1 MKYLIL
7 TRKIFL
13 LLDAEEGNT
22 TWDKAMNTF
31 IVSLILLNTLAVI
44 LETVQSI
51 YAANKVLFESFES
64 FSIIIFSI
72 EYVLRL
78 WTYNE
83 KHKRFFDFLFSP
95 SSLIDLLAI
104 LPFYLP
110 LVLAFDLR
118 VIRLLRL
125 FRMMRLFKLGRYT
138 KASAT
143 IRRVFL
149 SKKEELILSLF
160 ITFFLII
167 IASCL
172 MYFTENE
179 AQPDK
184 FSSIPETMWWSV
196 ATLTTVGYGDVYP
209 ITALGKSLAA
219 CIAILG
225 IGMFA
230 LPAGILASGFSEEFK
245 QLKQKP
251 VCPHCGHNLNH

>member
-1 MKYLIL
+1 MTYLAL
-7 TRKIFL
+7 KRKVYL
-13 LLDAEEGNT
+13 LLDPEEGDT
-22 TWDKAMNTF
+22 VWDRVANAF
-31 IVSLILLNTLAVI
+31 IVALILLNTSAVI
-44 LETVQSI
+44 LETVPRI
-51 YAANKVLFESFES
+51 YQPNKALFENFEQ
-64 FSIIIFSI
+64 FSVAVFTI
-72 EYVLRL
+72 EYLLRV
-78 WTYNE
+78 WTFNE
-83 KHKRFFDFLFSP
+83 KDRSFWRFVFSP
-95 SSLIDLLAI
+95 SSLVDLITI

-110 LVLAFDLR
+110 LFGFDLR
-118 VIRLLRL
+118 AVRLLRL
-125 FRMMRLFKLGRYT
+125 FRMVRFFKLGRYT

-143 IRRVFL
+143 IRKVFL
-149 SKKEELILSLF
+149 SKKEELVLSLF

-179 AQPDK
+179 TQPDK

-209 ITALGKSLAA
+209 VTAMGKTLAA

-245 QLKQKP
+245 QTKSKP
-251 VCPHCGHNLNH
+251 VCPHCGHDLSHS

>member
-1 MKYLIL
+1 MRYSAVR
-7 TRKIFL
+7 RKVYL
-13 LLDAEEGNT
+13 LLDPEKGDT
-22 TWDKAMNTF
+22 VWDRLTNAF
-31 IVSLILLNTLAVI
+31 IVALILLNTSAVI
-44 LETVQSI
+44 LETVPGI
-51 YAANKVLFESFES
+51 YQPNKTLFENFER
-64 FSIIIFSI
+64 FSVVVFTI
-72 EYVLRL
+72 EYLLRL
-78 WTYNE
+78 WTFTERNQRFW
-83 KHKRFFDFLFSP
+83 RFFFSP
-95 SSLIDLLAI
+95 SSLVDLIAI

-110 LVLAFDLR
+110 LFGFDLR
-118 VIRLLRL
+118 AVRLLRL
-125 FRMMRLFKLGRYT
+125 FRMVRFFKLGRYT

-143 IRRVFL
+143 IRKVFL
-149 SKKEELILSLF
+149 SKKEELVLSLF

-179 AQPDK
+179 AQPAK

-209 ITALGKSLAA
+209 VTALGKTLAA

-245 QLKQKP
+245 QVKP
-251 VCPHCGHNLNH
+251 KSICPHCGQDLNHS